1 MATNDELRGI
11 KPFDCR
17 GDSTSVGPRWRR
29 WRTSFQFYVSGRGIT
44 AAARRKTLLLHCAE
58 MEVQEIFETLTDTGA
73 PEGED
78 DDVCKAALRTLDAYF
93 TPQVKVSY
101 ERHIFR
107 QMKQEEH
114 ETVDQF
120 VVRLSNQAANREF
133 GATKNEQI
141 RDQIIDKCKSTGLR
155 RKLLGKG
162 QELTLADTQKIA
174 RSLELSQTQAKQ
186 IEGDVGASVNA
197 IKEDNKPEG
206 NGRSDQESLKCYR
219 CGQSGHFARD
229 KHCPAR
235 SKTCTKCHMTGHFAP
250 VCRTKSQQ
258 EQKKKE
264 HTETRR
270 WRIVKIMN
278 LLLQWDS
285 VNHGTGVD
293 QRWSIYKLEA
303 LMLMEFLS
311 TQDHHVISLI
321 RRHEKN

>member
-1 MATNDELRGI
+1 
-11 KPFDCR
+11 
-17 GDSTSVGPRWRR
+17 
-29 WRTSFQFYVSGRGIT
+29 
-44 AAARRKTLLLHCAE
+44 
-58 MEVQEIFETLTDTGA
+58 MEVQEIFETLTDPGA

-78 DDVCKAALRTLDAYF
+78 DDVYKAALRTLDAYF
-93 TPQVKVSY
+93 TPQVNVPY

-120 VVRLSNQAANREF
+120 VVRLSNQAANCEF

-141 RDQIIDKCKSTGLR
+141 RDQISDNCKSTELR

-235 SKTCTKCHMTGHFAP
+235 SKTCTKCHMTGHFAS
-250 VCRTKSQQ
+250 VCRTKSKQ
-258 EQKKKE
+258 EQKKKD
-264 HTETRR
+264 TRKQGGR
-270 WRIVKIMN
+270 GKVNCVENGEDDEYAFTVGLGNQSINHLYWPTNKI
-278 LLLQWDS
+278 
-285 VNHGTGVD
+285 H
-293 QRWSIYKLEA
+293 
-303 LMLMEFLS
+303 
-311 TQDHHVISLI
+311 
-321 RRHEKN
+321 